1 MEINGPILHI
11 RPISSVWLK
20 LYVKNATLSYV
31 IRRLKIINVKREKN
45 NLQSRISKV
54 HCDGESCS
62 SKCNYLKTCTISEL
76 FNCTKHKSITHTAQ
90 LEQ

>member
-20 LYVKNATLSYV
+20 LYVKNATLSYI
-31 IRRLKIINVKREKN
+31 IRRLKIINVKREKTIY
-45 NLQSRISKV
+45 SHVSAKYS
-54 HCDGESCS
+54 CDGESCS